1 VLRDHDRI
9 LKSQD
14 SGAKVSYSSNI
25 FQSLTQHILL
35 LKLARLKNVN
45 SFFTQKKLIRNQEKQ
60 ELDQHPFRQLK

>member
-35 LKLARLKNVN
+35 LKLAKLKNVN
-45 SFFTQKKLIRNQEKQ
+45 NFFTQKKI
-60 ELDQHPFRQLK
+60 DQKSRKTRT